1 MIDANSQRDKTVAI
15 EGGNLTVDQE
25 KLDSHNLLLTPD
37 RNQDPRSMNSRSL
50 DYESVVLNSLSGNF
64 IFYYLIII
72 LLYSVLRE
80 KIVTFCAPQMMRLVD

>member
-72 LLYSVLRE
+72 LLYSVSRE